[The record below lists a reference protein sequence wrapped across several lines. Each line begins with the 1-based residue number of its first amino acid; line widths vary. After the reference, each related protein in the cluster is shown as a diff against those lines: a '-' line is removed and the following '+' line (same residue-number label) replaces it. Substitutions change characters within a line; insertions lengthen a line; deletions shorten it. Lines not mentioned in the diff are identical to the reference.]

1 MWLLKLWKTDWCS
14 STVIWP
20 VCGPAVSYGAGL
32 HSCWGKVSPSLRCPF
47 NGRQKKNW
55 QLIQSPMLVLKSTNS
70 QVTKKVISNRCT
82 YSPHFSDS
90 CCVNCTKLQLL
101 FLLQKVRKKNS
112 VLDLSTRGK
121 NIFCI
126 ESDSE
131 TCTHRERTCELWLTS
146 SLQMSLMNSWASCM
160 APGDGA
166 NTENVSS
173 STWLIVTPQQKKKVP
188 VSGGD
193 SRDVLR
199 PTTYQRCSLKKAL
212 FFFFT
217 CFSL

>member
-121 NIFCI
+121 HIFCI

-131 TCTHRERTCELWLTS
+131 TCTHRERTWALTYVIFTDVTDELLSFVHGSWWRSEHGERLLVHLTYCHTSTEKES
-146 SLQMSLMNSWASCM
+146 SC
-160 APGDGA
+160 
-166 NTENVSS
+166 
-173 STWLIVTPQQKKKVP
+173 
-188 VSGGD
+188 
-193 SRDVLR
+193 
-199 PTTYQRCSLKKAL
+199 QRWR
-212 FFFFT
+212 F
-217 CFSL
+217 